1 MRRVTWAAASL
12 TVALTIAVLVAVVYH
27 ILATGNATSFL
38 TYVALAGPVVVAF
51 AIIGA
56 LVSDRRPH
64 NPIGWIFLAVGL
76 LNALAVVASAYD
88 DLIPSLTAME
98 NPPGAALMYWVG
110 IWVWIPAIVLP
121 TVFLF
126 LLFPDGR
133 LPSPRWRVISW
144 AAVLGLALTIVG
156 VALHPGPVDN
166 WTDVEAGNPF
176 GVAWAARA
184 LDVAIGVGQWL
195 LALGFAGAIAAFA
208 VRLKRSHGV
217 EREQM
222 KWLTYAFAVML
233 LMLILGSILA
243 YAWPESTFVDEL
255 LIALTLVA
263 ILGIGLGAS
272 VAILRYR
279 LFDIGL
285 VINRTLVYGAL
296 TVSVITIYVLVVG
309 GLSTLFQAQG
319 HAVVALLAT
328 GVVAVLFHPLRERLQ
343 RGVNQFFYGQR
354 DEPLEALS
362 ALGRRLEAAIAPD
375 VVLSTLVETIAE
387 TLKSPYVAISLR
399 TGDEFTVAAQTG
411 EPASDTIDLPLIYQG
426 ETVGQLRA
434 APRAPGEDF
443 SHTDR
448 RLLENIAH
456 QAGSAARAVQLTAAL
471 QQSRRQIVSAREEE
485 RRRLR
490 RDLHDGLGA
499 TLAAL
504 HLEAG
509 ALRRSISSDP
519 EKAEAL
525 VDEFRADIRASIDE
539 IRRLVHDLRPPT
551 LDQLGLVAAVRAQ
564 AAQCSRTEDLDSAR
578 LQVRVEA
585 PEELPPLPAA
595 VEVAA
600 YRIVQEALTNI
611 VRHAQARRCSIR
623 LELSDHLEVE
633 VVDDGRGLAYSTQR
647 NGGVGLVSMR
657 ERAVEL
663 DGTCV
668 VEAAP
673 GGGTRVMASLP
684 LTSTETD
691 V

>member
-1 MRRVTWAAASL
+1 VIWAVASL
-12 TVALTIAVLVAVVYH
+12 TVALTIAAFVVGAYH
-27 ILATGNATSFL
+27 TLATGDATTFFSH
-38 TYVALAGPVVVAF
+38 VALAGPIVVAF

-56 LVSDRRPH
+56 LVSSRRPQ

-76 LNALAVVASAYD
+76 LNALAIVASAYD
-88 DLIPSLTAME
+88 DLIPALTAME

-110 IWVWIPAIVLP
+110 TWVWIPAIVLP

-133 LPSPRWRVISW
+133 LPSPRWRVILW
-144 AAVLGLALTIVG
+144 AAGLGLALTIVG
-156 VALHPGPVDN
+156 VALHPGPVDS

-184 LDVAIGVGQWL
+184 LDVAIEVGQWL
-195 LALGFAGAIAAFA
+195 LALGLAGAIAAFA
-208 VRLKRSHGV
+208 VRLKRSRGI

-222 KWLTYAFAVML
+222 KWLTYAFALML
-233 LMLILGSILA
+233 LMLILGSMLA
-243 YAWPESTFVDEL
+243 YAWPESAFVDEL

-263 ILGIGLGAS
+263 IFGIGLGAS
-272 VAILRYR
+272 VAILRHR
-279 LFDIGL
+279 LFDIDL

-296 TVSVITIYVLVVG
+296 TVSVIAVYVLIVG
-309 GLSTLFQAQG
+309 GLSTLFQARG
-319 HAVVALLAT
+319 NAVVALLAT

-343 RGVNQFFYGQR
+343 RAVNQFFYGQR

-375 VVLSTLVETIAE
+375 VVLSILVETIAE

-399 TGDEFTVAAQTG
+399 TGDEFTVAAHTG
-411 EPASDTIDLPLIYQG
+411 EPVSDTLALPLIYQG

-434 APRAPGEDF
+434 GPRAPGEGF
-443 SHTDR
+443 SQADQ
-448 RLLENIAH
+448 RLLQNIAH
-456 QAGSAARAVQLTAAL
+456 QAGSAVRAAQLTAAL
-471 QQSRRQIVSAREEE
+471 QQSRREIVTAREEE

-509 ALRRSISSDP
+509 GLRRSIRSDP

-525 VDEFRADIRASIDE
+525 VDEFRADIRAAIDE

-564 AAQCSRTEDLDSAR
+564 ASQCSRAEGPGSAQ
-578 LQVRVEA
+578 LQIRVEA
-585 PEELPPLPAA
+585 PEEFPPLPAA

-623 LELSDHLEVE
+623 LALSDHLEVE
-633 VVDDGRGLAYSTQR
+633 VVDDGRGLAYGTLR

-668 VEAAP
+668 IEAGP
-673 GGGTRVMASLP
+673 GGGTRVRASLP
-684 LTSTETD
+684 LTRT
-691 V
+691 